1 MPIRPRALAAILCL
15 SSALAFFPVA
25 SVAQGP
31 SYELWVGNQTTDEVL
46 IFDGRSLSLVARIP
60 MDTDDRPAT
69 SGPHLITFTPDNRFA
84 LVANVVAGANRN
96 NIVVIEAAS
105 RRIVGV
111 VPAGPSA
118 HQAKPSPDGRRF
130 WVVNVASHDLTE
142 VEIQGTAFS
151 PGRRFSSG
159 GIRPIT
165 LVFTRDGRKAYLTN
179 GGSPAGPGSIV
190 VLDTASGSVLKK
202 WDDLGREA
210 VYTGLSEDGR
220 RIYANVGFHSANP
233 AAKNDIFFVFDTATD
248 TIIHQAQLPY
258 QDLHIFAEAP
268 NRNELWI
275 TARFANQIVVVETRT
290 GRYQVVAVI
299 PTPDKPDGIAFAPDG
314 SRAFVAH
321 RGTAVTGDIHTLT
334 GRQPGFSVI
343 DVAARRV
350 LGHIPLD
357 GDIHGVAV
365 RRN

>member
-1 MPIRPRALAAILCL
+1 MRLTSRAAAAVLGLA
-15 SSALAFFPVA
+15 SVVAFFPVA
-25 SVAQGP
+25 STAQGP

-46 IFDGRSLSLVARIP
+46 VFDGRTLSLVARIP
-60 MDTDDRPAT
+60 VDSDDRPAT
-69 SGPHLITFTPDNRFA
+69 SGPHLITFTPDNRLA

-96 NIVVIEAAS
+96 NIVVIDAVS
-105 RRIVGV
+105 RRIVGT
-111 VPAGPSA
+111 VPAGPAA

-130 WVVNVASHDLTE
+130 WVVNVAAHDLME
-142 VEIQGTAFS
+142 VEIQGTSFS
-151 PGRRFSSG
+151 SRRRISSG

-165 LVFTRDGRKAYLTN
+165 VVFTRDGRKAYLTN
-179 GGSPAGPGSIV
+179 GGSPTAPGSIV
-190 VLDTASGSVLKK
+190 VLDTTSGSVLKK

-220 RIYANVGFHSANP
+220 RIYANVGFHAANP
-233 AAKNDIFFVFDTATD
+233 AAKNDIFFVFDPATD
-248 TIIHQAQLPY
+248 TIVHQAQLPH

-268 NRNELWI
+268 GRNELWI
-275 TARFANQIVVVETRT
+275 TARFANQIVVVETRS

-299 PTPDKPDGIAFAPDG
+299 STADKPDGIAFAPDG

-334 GRQPGFSVI
+334 GRQQGFSVI
-343 DVAARRV
+343 DVASRRV

-357 GDIHGVAV
+357 GDIHGLAV